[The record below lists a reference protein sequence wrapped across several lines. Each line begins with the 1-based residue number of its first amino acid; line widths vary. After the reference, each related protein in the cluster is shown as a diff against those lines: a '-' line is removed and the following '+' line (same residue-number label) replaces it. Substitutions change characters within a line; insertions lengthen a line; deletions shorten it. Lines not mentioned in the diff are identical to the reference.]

1 MARVLITVCLMK
13 TREIMTPG
21 ARCVGPE
28 ETLVEAARV
37 MRDLDVGALPVWAD
51 DRVRGMVTDRDITV
65 RAIAESLDPSETSV
79 GMVMSPEI
87 SWIYDDQ
94 DVEDAAH
101 VMEVRQIRRL
111 PVLDRTK
118 RLVGMISLG
127 DLASRTDP
135 ELAGGALREISEP
148 SHPTIPV

>member
-1 MARVLITVCLMK
+1 MARLLITVCLMK

-65 RAIAESLDPSETSV
+65 RAIAESLDPSQTSV
-79 GMVMSPEI
+79 REVMSPEI
-87 SWIYDDQ
+87 SWIYEDQ

-101 VMEVRQIRRL
+101 VMEVRQVRRL
-111 PVLDRTK
+111 PVLDRSK
-118 RLVGMISLG
+118 RLVGMVSLG
-127 DLASRTDP
+127 DLASWTDP
-135 ELAGGALREISEP
+135 QLAGGALREISEP
-148 SHPTIPV
+148 AHPTIPV